1 MHPTLK
7 CLEAELCGSLT
18 GLTAA
23 QTLRGP
29 SGHPEKWCVQQIV
42 GHLLLGYRST
52 AEAFQ
57 TRVERGRP
65 TRARANRR
73 QRLGQMCVI
82 RFGFF
87 PSGRLAPESL
97 LPGEPVECRGGEDLI
112 DCVQAELARLNQAAE
127 VARALF
133 GDVAAISHGVLGPMS
148 VDHWRGFHL
157 VHGRHHI
164 RQILALRKQQGC

>member
-52 AEAFQ
+52 SEAFQ
-57 TRVERGRP
+57 VRIERGTP
-65 TRARANRR
+65 TLARASRK
-73 QRLGQMCVI
+73 QQLGQMCVV

-87 PSGRLAPESL
+87 PSGRLSPGSL
-97 LPGEPVECRGGEDLI
+97 SPGLPVEECGGEELI
-112 DCVQAELARLNQAAE
+112 DCVQAELTQLNQVAE
-127 VARALF
+127 AARALF
-133 GDVAAISHGVLGPMS
+133 GDAPAVSHAVLGPMS
-148 VDHWRGFHL
+148 VERWRVFHL

-164 RQILALRKQQGC
+164 RQILELRKELGG